1 VILHLFINL
10 KKSYG
15 KYNKTMLERMLLLI
29 REKEKTIEN
38 TQKINQITPK

>member
-1 VILHLFINL
+1 
-10 KKSYG
+10 
-15 KYNKTMLERMLLLI
+15 MLERMLLLI